1 MIRLRT
7 IHNII
12 SLLLITVCISCQK
25 NTLYHSYQPVTD
37 TGWYS
42 NDTLLYQ
49 LPFPISAQ
57 DSWQYE
63 IGIRHKDTYPY
74 RDIWLTVNQDTIH
87 IYLADTTG
95 YWKGSGIGN
104 IKQYSSTF
112 QIKTETGDSIK
123 EFRVTHIMQDNPLHD
138 ICDIGIHIKHPQP

>member
-1 MIRLRT
+1 MIKLRT

-12 SLLLITVCISCQK
+12 SLLLFVVCISCQK

-37 TGWYS
+37 IGWYS

-57 DSWQYE
+57 ESLQYE

-87 IYLADTTG
+87 MYLADTTG
-95 YWKGSGIGN
+95 YWLGNGIGN
-104 IKQYSSTF
+104 IKQYSNTF
-112 QIKTETGDSIK
+112 QPQMGTRDSIK
-123 EFRVTHIMQDNPLHD
+123 ELRVTHIMQDNPLHG

>member
-1 MIRLRT
+1 
-7 IHNII
+7 
-12 SLLLITVCISCQK
+12 
-25 NTLYHSYQPVTD
+25 LYHSYQPVTD

-57 DSWQYE
+57 ESLQYE

-74 RDIWLTVNQDTIH
+74 RDLWLTVNQDTIH
-87 IYLADTTG
+87 MYLADTTG
-95 YWKGSGIGN
+95 YWLGNGIGN
-104 IKQYSSTF
+104 IKQYSNTF
-112 QIKTETGDSIK
+112 QPQMGTRDSIK
-123 EFRVTHIMQDNPLHD
+123 ELRVTHIMQDNPLHG